1 LPKEVSLEN
10 EGSKQDVRVLIEA
23 YREQAGI
30 SFAKTKAQGNF
41 QDKQL
46 RTINDQCDASVLKLW
61 ADFLNGTAIWAQC
74 MNSY

>member
-46 RTINDQCDASVLKLW
+46 RMINDQCDASVLKLC
-61 ADFLNGTAIWAQC
+61 LNGTAIWAQC